1 MRMDV
6 WRRWMTGGLLML
18 ATLPGCVQAQA
29 GSTARVVTVAARK
42 KKSAGAKKAAPAV
55 TRAQVELAQQM
66 ARNAY
71 ALGVGLEPKQRVAL
85 MTRLLYTMRPEVM
98 AAEKRQ
104 WAEEMF
110 GLAQKLPGAGSSA
123 SAGDGRD
130 GAEGMSPTPAD
141 NGRCGAAETGA
152 GRETAIATAAARL
165 AVYDADRAL
174 EVLDSLPASQD
185 GDRADARRMA
195 ARLVFAGYMQH
206 HGAAGAQ
213 ALLAHGRKWSEQ
225 GGFPYSASA
234 AALAR
239 LRPNED
245 AAEDFFRQTL
255 TIFEKGQEG
264 LWGVSDFA
272 SLLQQAAAME
282 AIFEDTAEEAGRAVV
297 AQLRKFAENED
308 RPLTAEQRGLVA
320 KALYDVRISAPK
332 AYEEAR
338 KTAPGM
344 LALRGERDTAVAEV
358 PKVDLGLQTAFHEVA
373 AAMRGHAGNAAKG
386 AAGATGGQSGADEL
400 HAAIARGLQ
409 VVNARYRAGACADW
423 VVPDGQSWA
432 LVSLAAYAS
441 PSTIATQLNGIE
453 DPFWHAYFLA
463 IAAQQVGEP
472 TRVADP
478 TARKVAGKEVAEPE

>member
-1 MRMDV
+1 
-6 WRRWMTGGLLML
+6 
-18 ATLPGCVQAQA
+18 
-29 GSTARVVTVAARK
+29 
-42 KKSAGAKKAAPAV
+42 
-55 TRAQVELAQQM
+55 
-66 ARNAY
+66 
-71 ALGVGLEPKQRVAL
+71 
-85 MTRLLYTMRPEVM
+85 
-98 AAEKRQ
+98 
-104 WAEEMF
+104 
-110 GLAQKLPGAGSSA
+110 
-123 SAGDGRD
+123 
-130 GAEGMSPTPAD
+130 
-141 NGRCGAAETGA
+141 
-152 GRETAIATAAARL
+152 
-165 AVYDADRAL
+165 
-174 EVLDSLPASQD
+174 
-185 GDRADARRMA
+185 
-195 ARLVFAGYMQH
+195 MQH

-213 ALLAHGRKWSEQ
+213 TLLAHGRKWSEQ

-255 TIFEKGQEG
+255 MIFEKGQEG

-297 AQLRKFAENED
+297 GQLRKFAENED
-308 RPLTAEQRGLVA
+308 RPLTAEQKGLAA

-338 KTAPGM
+338 GTAPGL
-344 LALRGERDTAVAEV
+344 LALRAERAAAVAEV
-358 PKVDLGLQTAFHEVA
+358 PKVDVGLQTAFHELA
-373 AAMRGHAGNAAKG
+373 EAMRAHMGYGGKG
-386 AAGATGGQSGADEL
+386 TAVATGARSGADEL

-409 VVNARYRAGACADW
+409 AVNARYRAGACAEC

-478 TARKVAGKEVAEPE
+478 TARRVAGKEVAEPE